1 MPNAR
6 QRVTAALAA
15 QRFRTISTFAGGKAA
30 GLVPQAA
37 QGQLNQ
43 LWQDCEKELA
53 NLFKK
58 SGNNFIILLLDDT
71 PANATQIQ
79 EAMYVN
85 GNDQSLQQVVA
96 ALNAGNGSVG
106 GVFRLANKQWSYTTD
121 VS

>member
-6 QRVTAALAA
+6 QRITAAVAA
-15 QRFRTISTFAGGKAA
+15 QRFRTISTLAGGKAA

-43 LWQDCEKELA
+43 LWQDCEKELT

-58 SGNNFIILLLDDT
+58 SGNNFVILLLDNP

-85 GNDQSLQQVVA
+85 GNNQSFQQVVA
-96 ALNAGNGSVG
+96 ALNAGNAPVG
-106 GVFRLANKQWSYTTD
+106 GVFRQANKQWSYTTD
-121 VS
+121 VT